1 MPPTSGTHTL
11 LSRVNCVERAAEVA
25 KKTPPKVVPLTEEA
39 KALPPHIINV
49 TDASKLNAQ
58 TPFFKCPPWAGL
70 PVRACHLHCTR
81 DGLALPSLGLDRF
94 PFYLFGRSPVCDY
107 VLEHPSVSSIHAVLV
122 FHREQECFVL
132 MDLGSTNGVKLNGL
146 RIEKKR
152 PVPAP
157 IGSSIQFGFSARLY
171 KVSLG
176 PPPSSKRLRE
186 EREEQKI
193 TKAHATTTTTTTTT
207 NFNSTTTTI
216 TTATTATTNTTTAA
230 IPINVGHDIIA
241 SATNGDKDT
250 GSTLSTGNVTDQ
262 IENVG
267 DNQTVTG
274 VDNTE
279 MTQTEKKPPAE
290 RHLYHVLIKHKD
302 VRRPVSLAPRN
313 KGDPITRS
321 KADAVALAHAIL
333 TRHGEKPQWSLE
345 EFTAV
350 VREFSECASAKRNGD
365 LGMVESGTYTEKFDE
380 VAFALAEDAVSSP
393 VETELGVHLIYYC
406 IDP

>member
-1 MPPTSGTHTL
+1 MASTSGTHTL

-25 KKTPPKVVPLTEEA
+25 KKSPPKIVPLTEEA
-39 KALPPHIINV
+39 KALPTHIINV
-49 TDASKLNAQ
+49 TDPSKLNAQ

-81 DGLALPSLGLDRF
+81 DGVPLPSLGLDRF

-132 MDLGSTNGVKLNGL
+132 MDLGSTNGVKLNGV

-157 IGSSIQFGFSARLY
+157 IGSSIQFGFSTRLY

-186 EREEQKI
+186 EREEREELKLA
-193 TKAHATTTTTTTTT
+193 KAQTAVDALVAATSTSTTT
-207 NFNSTTTTI
+207 NI
-216 TTATTATTNTTTAA
+216 A
-230 IPINVGHDIIA
+230 INAGNDNVT
-241 SATNGDKDT
+241 SATNLVKDSGFTCKT
-250 GSTLSTGNVTDQ
+250 GVATESTETVKENPTGTAVVNT
-262 IENVG
+262 EKM
-267 DNQTVTG
+267 QTV
-274 VDNTE
+274 
-279 MTQTEKKPPAE
+279 KPTPAV

-321 KADAVALAHAIL
+321 KADAVALAEAIRS
-333 TRHGEKPQWSLE
+333 RHGEKKQWSLE

-350 VREFSECASAKRNGD
+350 VKDFSECGSAKRNGD
-365 LGMVESGTYTEKFDE
+365 LGIVESGTYTEKFDE
-380 VAFALAEDAVSSP
+380 VAFALDGGAVSSP
-393 VETELGVHLIYYC
+393 VETELGVHLIYYY